1 LGFALLLVAGCAGGG
16 EPEPA
21 LDLRSVVFHVYKTDE
36 GVHPSQSVLSD
47 PNNPFANVSV
57 DDLANPSPGNSI
69 ALKWQL
75 AQSAPPAAKFYAW
88 ATVLTGAPSGE
99 NQFYTA
105 DALKSVYTLLTSGQL
120 PNTGDAPDTV
130 KQMVV
135 AAYTAQ
141 LTYFPEDYNHNAA
154 GVADFDYSTASLQA
168 IQSLGAPLPPGW
180 LLVTD
185 SSNQTRAVK
194 F

>member
-1 LGFALLLVAGCAGGG
+1 MG
-16 EPEPA
+16 
-21 LDLRSVVFHVYKTDE
+21 
-36 GVHPSQSVLSD
+36 
-47 PNNPFANVSV
+47 
-57 DDLANPSPGNSI
+57 
-69 ALKWQL
+69 
-75 AQSAPPAAKFYAW
+75 

-105 DALKSVYTLLTSGQL
+105 DALQSVYAQLASGAL
-120 PNTGDAPDTV
+120 PSSGDDLETI

-141 LTYFPEDYNHNAA
+141 LTYFPEDYNRNAA
-154 GVADFDYSTASLQA
+154 GVADFDYSTASLKN
-168 IQSLGAPLPPGW
+168 IQGLGAPLPPGW

-185 SSNQTRAVK
+185 SSGQERAVK